1 MHAAIKQMEKNASRD
16 SCPCLHIKPC
26 NSNCSCVNEFSSYG
40 CQRCCSYG
48 NKKQQQINAK
58 RLAKIIDI

>member
-1 MHAAIKQMEKNASRD
+1 MHTAIKQIEKNASRD
-16 SCPCLHIKPC
+16 SCP
-26 NSNCSCVNEFSSYG
+26 
-40 CQRCCSYG
+40 CCSYG